1 MNLKKYKR
9 PVQNIIAVV
18 CVVYIVVF
26 IIRNRHEIQHALNL
40 RPLIIAA
47 LSILLIIDLA
57 VNALRMKIVMEKCSN
72 AKIPAGGWYKI
83 FILGRFL
90 NTVIPQ
96 LGNLYRGI
104 TLKQNHNISYTNYIS
119 SLASFAWMEISINL
133 IFALIIA
140 LLTNHQLQIAGI
152 DAWLFL
158 SGMAILVIAG
168 PIVADAVIRL
178 FKVQNKA
185 LAWIHSKL
193 SHVFSTAVTS
203 LKDISYIVSIVST
216 TLFAFAIVTT
226 MFRVCF
232 LSINIHISITATVVF
247 LAVLKVADVVVIT
260 PGNVGIREIIFGI
273 ITQQIGL
280 TMMDG
285 ILASTILRILGTIL
299 VFILGTSLGGIGI
312 LQRRR
317 EYSAQIQQ
325 KTPGDLK

>member
-9 PVQNIIAVV
+9 SIQNIIAVV

-26 IIRNRHEIQHALNL
+26 LIRNKEQIQLALNL

-47 LSILLIIDLA
+47 LSILLVLDLA
-57 VNALRMKIVMEKCSN
+57 INGLRMKIVIEKCSN
-72 AKIPAGGWYKI
+72 TKIPAGGWYKI
-83 FILGRFL
+83 FLLGRFL

-96 LGNLYRGI
+96 LGNLYRGV

-119 SLASFAWMEISINL
+119 SLAAFAWMEISINL
-133 IFALIIA
+133 IFALIIV
-140 LLTNHQLQIAGI
+140 LLTNRQMQITGI

-158 SGMAILVIAG
+158 SGMVILVIAG

-185 LAWIHSKL
+185 LVWVHSKL

-203 LKDISYIVSIVST
+203 LKDISYVISIVST
-216 TLFAFAIVTT
+216 TLLAFIIVAA

-232 LSINIHISITATVVF
+232 LSINIHVSITAIVVF

-260 PGNVGIREIIFGI
+260 PGNVGVREIIFGI

-285 ILASTILRILGTIL
+285 ILASTIIRILGTVL
-299 VFILGTSLGGIGI
+299 VLILGTSLGGIGI

-317 EYSAQIQQ
+317 EYSAQTQQ
-325 KTPGDLK
+325 QIPGDSK